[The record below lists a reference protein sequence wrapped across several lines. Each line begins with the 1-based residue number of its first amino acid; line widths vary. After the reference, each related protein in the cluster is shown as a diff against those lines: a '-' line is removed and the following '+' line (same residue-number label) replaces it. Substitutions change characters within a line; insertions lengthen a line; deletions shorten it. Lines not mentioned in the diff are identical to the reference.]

1 MEKQIINCGYLTYA
15 LTNGEKIYGTI
26 RDHHISDWSK
36 HGPLY
41 WSEVFVSG
49 FCLSII
55 RKGMLLVGKTNEEL
69 SQLHEQSKVNL
80 ND

>member
-1 MEKQIINCGYLTYA
+1 MEKQIINRGYLTYA
-15 LTNGEKIYGTI
+15 LTNGEKIYGII
-26 RDHHISDWSK
+26 RHYHISDWSK

-41 WSEVFVSG
+41 WSEVFVYG
-49 FCLSII
+49 NCYSIV